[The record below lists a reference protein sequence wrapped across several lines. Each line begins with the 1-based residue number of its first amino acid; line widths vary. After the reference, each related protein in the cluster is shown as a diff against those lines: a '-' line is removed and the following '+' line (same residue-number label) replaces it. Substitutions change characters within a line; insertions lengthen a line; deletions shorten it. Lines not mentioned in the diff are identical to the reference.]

1 MNAITRRSTAAVF
14 AGALLFGA
22 AACGDDD
29 SGVDVDVDEEQVED
43 NHNDAGDSIKEG
55 ADELEDTVDENV
67 DIGDDAEG
75 DDDAGE

>member
-1 MNAITRRSTAAVF
+1 MHAITRRSAAAVF

-29 SGVDVDVDEEQVED
+29 SGVDVDVDEQQVED
-43 NHNDAGDSIKEG
+43 NLNDAGEDIKEG
-55 ADELEDTVDENV
+55 ADELEDTVDENI

-75 DDDAGE
+75 DDNAGE